1 MPGKSMGDFVFPSEW
16 KKTTSPPFH
25 PVKVNYFF
33 FLERQQRLTKRVTD
47 LFHQSLMF
55 KHSLFEVLHKW
66 IPKSKWTINTEV

>member
-33 FLERQQRLTKRVTD
+33 FLDKD
-47 LFHQSLMF
+47 
-55 KHSLFEVLHKW
+55 
-66 IPKSKWTINTEV
+66 SKD